1 MPRMRICLAVERG
14 LPSLGIR
21 LVAAPACATLAT
33 VCAVVRIVQAEAV
46 KIARNRILTEPATC
60 VCMFWLLGSASLRL
74 RLIASSVA
82 AHLYALYNLGLHNH
96 LLAKTLH
103 SGFQYGE

>member
-21 LVAAPACATLAT
+21 LVAAQACDTLGT

-46 KIARNRILTEPATC
+46 KTRNRILTEPATC
-60 VCMFWLLGSASLRL
+60 VCMFWLLGPTLLRL
-74 RLIASSVA
+74 RLLESSA
-82 AHLYALYNLGLHNH
+82 ARPYAVYNLGLHNH
-96 LLAKTLH
+96 HRRARSKRLCTPV
-103 SGFQYGE
+103 